1 MKIFIWI
8 FRKWI
13 ENTSRSFHSSL
24 TAWGRINNH
33 RPQLRNHFLP
43 KIKDEKP
50 SKWQL
55 WHFLA
60 TSLHLHWYIW
70 LLRMKAVFYQPFTKM
85 SIEKIHEFQPL
96 RFPSKSTMPA
106 DFFTLIKITTLGLY
120 WLYRDVDSI
129 QKFRILLGIFFH
141 WN

>member
-13 ENTSRSFHSSL
+13 ENTSRSFDSSL

-33 RPQLRNHFLP
+33 RPRLRNHFLP

-55 WHFLA
+55 WHSLA
-60 TSLHLHWYIW
+60 TSLHLHWYIL
-70 LLRMKAVFYQPFTKM
+70 LLRMKAGFYQPFTKM
-85 SIEKIHEFQPL
+85 SIEKIHEFQSL
-96 RFPSKSTMPA
+96 RFPSKSTLPA
-106 DFFTLIKITTLGLY
+106 EVFTFIKATILY
-120 WLYRDVDSI
+120 LYFDVGSI
-129 QKFRILLGIFFH
+129 QKFRILLGNFFH